1 MKQQNQQ
8 YSRGVLFLSALLVGM
23 SVQAAGTAPDSPAAI
38 QRDRALVQPYRQ
50 ANVLWARGGKQSGS
64 HGITQLRARSLQ
76 QNGGAGMAAT
86 VTGSGVIALPGS
98 AGNNTRLKNA
108 MNSARSH
115 FTSMKTARSQSSYDM
130 HQNTATLA
138 LDTAVNSYLYG
149 RKAAA
154 NRPSISGE
162 TENDPFLQTMA
173 TLKMDV
179 LRKSL
184 TAPELNDMLDRL
196 ASARAILVGITE
208 ATQ

>member
-1 MKQQNQQ
+1 MKQQNRQ

-23 SVQAAGTAPDSPAAI
+23 GVQAGTAPDSPAAI

-50 ANVLWARGGKQSGS
+50 VNALWTRGGKQSGS
-64 HGITQLRARSLQ
+64 HGITQPRARSLQ
-76 QNGGAGMAAT
+76 QNGATGMAAA

-98 AGNNTRLKNA
+98 PSNNTRLKNA
-108 MNSARSH
+108 MNSARNH
-115 FTSMKTARSQSSYDM
+115 FTSMKTAKSQSNYDM

-149 RKAAA
+149 RKAA

-162 TENDPFLQTMA
+162 TENDPFLQAMA

-184 TAPELNDMLDRL
+184 TMTELNDMLNRL
-196 ASARAILVGITE
+196 ASARAILVDITE